1 MWQLQSES
9 ATQEPASF
17 ALLDARYAAAM
28 FCPKEAHDTI
38 ANMESL
44 TPLGRYDQTITK
56 KAQKRHTDT
65 YLPSFDSLRK
75 RLNQKG

>member
-1 MWQLQSES
+1 MWHLQSEP
-9 ATQEPASF
+9 ATGEPTSF

-56 KAQKRHTDT
+56 SHKKATQIPT
-65 YLPSFDSLRK
+65 YPVSTH
-75 RLNQKG
+75 